1 MEEMFHV
8 FFRLSVH
15 TGAFEKLAVM
25 AGRLCS
31 KFKHLVE
38 TLFVMKALPLETIDF
53 PTSMSQSIV
62 IMSRSPSVN
71 SEHGCSYPALG
82 NAVTKSSVVTTRK

>member
-1 MEEMFHV
+1 MEEMLHV

-15 TGAFEKLAVM
+15 TGAFEKSAVM

-31 KFKHLVE
+31 NPKHLVE
-38 TLFVMKALPLETIDF
+38 TLFVMKLF
-53 PTSMSQSIV
+53 FSMSQSIV